1 MAAPDDAER
10 TARENFLARW
20 SRLKRAAVPEAAPE
34 VVPEPLAEAAPE
46 TPPELPELPE
56 LPSLESLTAE
66 SDFSVFLH
74 PRVPAGLRAQALAR
88 AWSLDPFIRDFKE
101 MADYAWD
108 WNTPGGA
115 PGYGPLDAAEDLSE
129 MLARILPDP
138 PARPDPQAESDPP
151 QATAALAPEAAAGP
165 TPEPEPEAVRQAAL
179 ARPPEPRPEPRPEP
193 LPEPPPEAAPRA
205 RRHGGAMP
213 A

>member
-1 MAAPDDAER
+1 MAGRDDAER

-20 SRLKRAAVPEAAPE
+20 SRLKRAAAPEASPEAAPE
-34 VVPEPLAEAAPE
+34 ALPEQPADATPATSTTLEPE
-46 TPPELPELPE
+46 PELPE

-115 PGYGPLDAAEDLSE
+115 PGYGPLDAAEDVAE

-138 PARPDPQAESDPP
+138 PARPDPETESP
-151 QATAALAPEAAAGP
+151 QPAAMVAAAPEAASPVEVAAP
-165 TPEPEPEAVRQAAL
+165 PPPAPEAVAATT
-179 ARPPEPRPEPRPEP
+179 PPEP
-193 LPEPPPEAAPRA
+193 LPVEVAPRA

>member
-1 MAAPDDAER
+1 MAAPDDS
-10 TARENFLARW
+10 AREKFLARW
-20 SRLKRAAVPEAAPE
+20 SRLKRAAAPEAAPA
-34 VVPEPLAEAAPE
+34 PPAEAAPAPE
-46 TPPELPELPE
+46 APPEPPELPELPE

-115 PGYGPLDAAEDLSE
+115 PGYGPLDAAEDVAE

-138 PARPDPQAESDPP
+138 PAKPDKEAETDPAEPQLVSAAEAPP
-151 QATAALAPEAAAGP
+151 AVEMATQAAPARAPVPAPVPAPKPAIAPPEA
-165 TPEPEPEAVRQAAL
+165 
-179 ARPPEPRPEPRPEP
+179 PPV
-193 LPEPPPEAAPRA
+193 EAAPRA
-205 RRHGGAMP
+205 RRHGGAVP
-213 A
+213 V

>member
-1 MAAPDDAER
+1 MAAPDDA
-10 TARENFLARW
+10 AREKFLARW
-20 SRLKRAAVPEAAPE
+20 SRLKRAAVPEAAPDS
-34 VVPEPLAEAAPE
+34 VPAPQAEAAPAPE

-74 PRVPAGLRAQALAR
+74 PRVPPVLRAQALAR

-115 PGYGPLDAAEDLSE
+115 PGYGPLDAAEDVAE

-138 PARPDPQAESDPP
+138 PARPDPEAEPSAAEPQLATVAEEPPAVEQATQAAPAPAPVPVPAPVPAIAPPGDPP
-151 QATAALAPEAAAGP
+151 VEVAL
-165 TPEPEPEAVRQAAL
+165 
-179 ARPPEPRPEPRPEP
+179 
-193 LPEPPPEAAPRA
+193 RA